1 MHYTRVASA
10 VAVGCVAL
18 TGVAYANGSTV
29 SAHTATTTI
38 PRPARPASPVKVESA
53 AYTASMKPYAMG
65 NGSRSLAAISKAPAT
80 DQASIETI
88 AVSVGWSQL
97 ETGQGVYNTG
107 VIDSALA
114 SAASKSLTVRLRV
127 IAGTQAPAYVKA
139 IGGAPIPFYDHQ
151 ATMSTTIGRFWRTDY
166 QARWQALMTHL
177 AAKYDNNAIIS
188 EVNISGTASIS
199 AEPMLTMGS
208 DTLPGSTTTNN
219 ARLVAAGATETARRA
234 ALMADI
240 AFMQRTWVH
249 THTTLFCHPYV
260 TLEPSPKNDLDIT
273 EAIIAAAYA
282 ADPGA
287 TVFGHTG
294 AASDTLQ
301 GLAHPTTLT
310 MYEFFIA
317 NHYPFM
323 AQTQA
328 YSGGAKNE
336 GVGDLSYV
344 ITWLAAHGAYSTELP
359 SGWQYDGGALR
370 VMPGTTRRM
379 VASST
384 RGSIDSMRAA

>member
-1 MHYTRVASA
+1 MHGRRFAA
-10 VAVGCVAL
+10 LAAAGCVVFSGCAAASDTTGSARPATPL
-18 TGVAYANGSTV
+18 PSSAEPASHTLVEGVAYNS
-29 SAHTATTTI
+29 
-38 PRPARPASPVKVESA
+38 
-53 AYTASMKPYAMG
+53 SMKPYVLG
-65 NGSRSLAAISKAPAT
+65 NASRSLSAISGAT
-80 DQASIETI
+80 AALSARVN
-88 AVSVGWSQL
+88 AVAVAVDWSQL
-97 ETGQGVYNTG
+97 ETSQGVYNTS

-114 SAASKSLTVRLRV
+114 SAASKNLTVRLRV
-127 IAGTQAPAYVKA
+127 IAGTQAPTYVKA

-151 ATMSTTIGRFWRTDY
+151 ARESTTIGRFWRTDY
-166 QARWQALMTHL
+166 QARWQALMTYL
-177 AAKYDNNAIIS
+177 ASKYDNNRLVR
-188 EVNISGTASIS
+188 EVNISGTGAIS

-208 DTLPGSTTTNN
+208 DTLPGSTITNN
-219 ARLVAAGATETARRA
+219 DRLIAAGATETARRA

-240 AFMQRTWVH
+240 AFMQRIWAH

-260 TLEPSPKNDLDIT
+260 TLEPKAKTNLDIT
-273 EAIIAAAYA
+273 KQIITAAYDS
-282 ADPGA
+282 DPGA

-301 GLAHPTTLT
+301 GLAHPTALN

-384 RGSIDSMRAA
+384 RGTISSMRAA

>member
-1 MHYTRVASA
+1 MCGGFANRRSSSCAALSARVNA
-10 VAVGCVAL
+10 VV
-18 TGVAYANGSTV
+18 V
-29 SAHTATTTI
+29 SL
-38 PRPARPASPVKVESA
+38 
-53 AYTASMKPYAMG
+53 
-65 NGSRSLAAISKAPAT
+65 N
-80 DQASIETI
+80 
-88 AVSVGWSQL
+88 WSQI
-97 ETGQGVYNTG
+97 ESSEGVYNTG
-107 VIDSALA
+107 PIDSALA
-114 SAASKSLTVRLRV
+114 SAASKDLTVRLRV
-127 IAGTQAPAYVKA
+127 LAGTEAPAYAKA

-151 ATMSTTIGRFWRTDY
+151 AKATTTIGRFWRTDY
-166 QARWQALMTHL
+166 QARWQALMTYL
-177 AAKYDNNAIIS
+177 ASKYDNNRLVR
-188 EVNISGTASIS
+188 EVNISGTGMIS
-199 AEPMLTMGS
+199 AEPMLTMGN
-208 DTLPGSTTTNN
+208 DAVPGSTITNN
-219 ARLVAAGATETARRA
+219 DRLIAAGATETARRA

-240 AFMQRTWVH
+240 AFMQKTWVH